1 MPSPYDI
8 FKGIYD
14 IKSTTLKKLILS
26 SETYKWPPSN
36 TYFTIKSKSEFGEVF
51 IATKFSRGLTKYDE
65 FKKIWEKINNVKI
78 TDEFFTENVEY
89 YMK

>member
-1 MPSPYDI
+1 MM
-8 FKGIYD
+8 F
-14 IKSTTLKKLILS
+14 LKEFMILKAPHQNNLFLVPKLIIA
-26 SETYKWPPSN
+26 PPSN
-36 TYFTIKSKSEFGEVF
+36 TYFTIKSKSDFGEVL

-65 FKKIWEKINNVKI
+65 FKKNWEKINNVKI